1 MRCNHTGSPAAPF
14 NVSINQSF
22 NQPIN
27 PSITRSFNQ
36 PINQA
41 RLRPMSKQFIPS
53 IIQAKNTQPISQTTN
68 QSVNQRSIH
77 QSINHTSNQSINRL
91 ASNSGVAQWLACWA
105 HNPKVRGSKPRS
117 AMCAVGN
124 CARAKK
130 DPLPLV
136 KCDSCSPFMFRGR
149 PHIAEILY
157 RNHKTKTCVAKHY
170 SANGAQNTAARAP
183 HIFHSIS
190 LPAPHP
196 SSRADHAFI

>member
-41 RLRPMSKQFIPS
+41 RLRPLANNSFHQSFKQKTLNQS
-53 IIQAKNTQPISQTTN
+53 AKQPIN
-68 QSVNQRSIH
+68 QSTKQSANQPIN
-77 QSINHTSNQSINRL
+77 QSYKQSINRL

-105 HNPKVRGSKPRS
+105 HNPKVRGSKPHS

-130 DPLPLV
+130 DPLPLG

-149 PHIAEILY
+149 PHIAEIRY
-157 RNHKTKTCVAKHY
+157 RNHRTKTCVAKHY